1 MSFYRIYLLR
11 NLLFSSKLL
20 KLLAY
25 PFAVYGIHSYST
37 SFIYGV
43 CICRSVF
50 ILLPSSLS
58 LLSSLSP
65 VPPSFLLY
73 LLLLLS
79 FLFLILLFSS
89 SSSFSLSLSLSP
101 WLVCPEVYQLHWSYI
116 MSLGFHCLSGFCLF
130 LILPVSSW
138 TVLFLSYTQFTFK
151 HKCLKA

>member
-25 PFAVYGIHSYST
+25 PFAVYGIYSYST

-89 SSSFSLSLSLSP
+89 SSSFSLSLSLSLISLP
-101 WLVCPEVYQLHWSYI
+101 RGLSITLILHNE
-116 MSLGFHCLSGFCLF
+116 LAVPLSFWFLF

-138 TVLFLSYTQFTFK
+138 TVLFSFLYSIYI
-151 HKCLKA
+151 

>member
-89 SSSFSLSLSLSP
+89 SSSFSLSLSLSLSLISLP
-101 WLVCPEVYQLHWSYI
+101 RGLSITLILHNE
-116 MSLGFHCLSGFCLF
+116 LAVPLSFWFLF

-138 TVLFLSYTQFTFK
+138 TVLFSFLYSIYI
-151 HKCLKA
+151 